1 MKTYSISWQT
11 LVYVGVVSGDLVCG
25 VTDDDGD
32 HGDPAPATAC
42 PGSTTSCFSEVID
55 HTSTS
60 LADQAALY

>member
-1 MKTYSISWQT
+1 M
-11 LVYVGVVSGDLVCG
+11 YVGVVSGDLVCG